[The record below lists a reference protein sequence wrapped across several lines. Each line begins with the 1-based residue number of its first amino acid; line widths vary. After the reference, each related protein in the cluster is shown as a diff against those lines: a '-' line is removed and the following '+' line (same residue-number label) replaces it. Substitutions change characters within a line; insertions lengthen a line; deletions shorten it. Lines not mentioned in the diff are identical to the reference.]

1 VAETLTIIYRPDLE
15 KTFDLNLVLGACSE
29 KTYEMDLEA
38 WPTPSDTKYAKAIAR
53 LRQPNKL
60 VFEYQ
65 AIQTDI
71 QSEDMYIAPDENILE
86 DLR

>member
-1 VAETLTIIYRPDLE
+1 MYRPDLDKTFNLNLAIGACTE
-15 KTFDLNLVLGACSE
+15 KTLE
-29 KTYEMDLEA
+29 IDLEA
-38 WPTPSDTKYAKAIAR
+38 WPTPSDVKFAKAIAR

-71 QSEDMYIAPDENILE
+71 QSEDMYVAPDENILE
-86 DLR
+86 DLM